1 MRKKIQ
7 QNSCNQKNSY
17 LILILVGLILVHN
30 HVTNGGNMKRFRY
43 LIFSLLFVLFAV
55 MPPVFAQEEAAE
67 PEAEAVEEAVVEEVA
82 VEEEAVWGD
91 EAAAE
96 EVAPAETAKAPGS
109 GMTVSL
115 GVGMGLVT
123 GEYITKAPTGF
134 GLVVGLPFSMPIGPL
149 DISVSA
155 AVLMNTMDAGAEEG
169 LSITQIMVFGMAA
182 VPDMPF
188 ALMGGGGIAGS
199 GLVITGGLGV
209 PVNAFV
215 PDLPVNIMVG
225 VHGNLLT
232 AVDDNIE
239 GSTYYVS
246 GFVMVGTSF

>member
-1 MRKKIQ
+1 
-7 QNSCNQKNSY
+7 
-17 LILILVGLILVHN
+17 
-30 HVTNGGNMKRFRY
+30 MKRFRY
-43 LIFSLLFVLFAV
+43 LVFSLLFVILAV
-55 MPPVFAQEEAAE
+55 MPPVFAQEG
-67 PEAEAVEEAVVEEVA
+67 AVVEEAA

-115 GVGMGLVT
+115 GVGMGLAA
-123 GEYITKAPTGF
+123 GEYISSGPTGF

-149 DISVSA
+149 DVSVSA
-155 AVLMNTMDAGAEEG
+155 AVLMNTMDAGSEVDA
-169 LSITQIMVFGMAA
+169 SVSQIMVFGMAA
-182 VPDMPF
+182 VPGMPS

-199 GLVITGGLGV
+199 GLVLAGGLGV

-215 PDLPVNIMVG
+215 PDLPVNVMVG
-225 VHGNLLT
+225 VNANILT
-232 AVDDNIE
+232 KLDDNIE
-239 GSTYYVS
+239 DQTGYVS

>member
-1 MRKKIQ
+1 
-7 QNSCNQKNSY
+7 
-17 LILILVGLILVHN
+17 
-30 HVTNGGNMKRFRY
+30 MKRFRY
-43 LIFSLLFVLFAV
+43 LLFSMLFALLAV
-55 MPPVFAQEEAAE
+55 MPPVFAQEEA
-67 PEAEAVEEAVVEEVA
+67 VEEAVVEEAA

-115 GVGMGLVT
+115 GVGMGLAA
-123 GEYITKAPTGF
+123 GEYISSGPTGF

-149 DISVSA
+149 DVSVSA
-155 AVLMNTMDAGAEEG
+155 AVLMNTMDAGAEVDA
-169 LSITQIMVFGMAA
+169 SVSQIMVFGMAA
-182 VPDMPF
+182 VPGMPF

-199 GLVITGGLGV
+199 GLVLAGGLGV

-215 PDLPVNIMVG
+215 PDLPVNVMVG
-225 VHGNLLT
+225 VNANILT
-232 AVDDNIE
+232 ALDENIE
-239 GSTYYVS
+239 GNTGYVS

>member
-67 PEAEAVEEAVVEEVA
+67 PEEEAVVEEAV

-182 VPDMPF
+182 VPGMPF

-225 VHGNLLT
+225 VNGNLLT
-232 AVDDNIE
+232 ALDDNIE

>member
-1 MRKKIQ
+1 MV
-7 QNSCNQKNSY
+7 
-17 LILILVGLILVHN
+17 LN
-30 HVTNGGNMKRFRY
+30 HLPNVGNMKRFRY
-43 LIFSLLFVLFAV
+43 LEFSLLFVILAV
-55 MPPVFAQEEAAE
+55 MPPVFAQEEATE
-67 PEAEAVEEAVVEEVA
+67 PAVEEAVVEAAA
-82 VEEEAVWGD
+82 VVEEAVWGD

-115 GVGMGLVT
+115 GAGMGLAT

-155 AVLMNTMDAGAEEG
+155 AVLMNSMDAGPEEG

-182 VPDMPF
+182 VPGMPF

-199 GLVITGGLGV
+199 GLVIAGGLGV

-215 PDLPVNIMVG
+215 PDLPVNVMVG
-225 VHGNLLT
+225 VNGNLLT
-232 AVDDNIE
+232 AIDDNIE

>member
-1 MRKKIQ
+1 
-7 QNSCNQKNSY
+7 
-17 LILILVGLILVHN
+17 
-30 HVTNGGNMKRFRY
+30 MKRFRY
-43 LIFSLLFVLFAV
+43 LVFSLLFVILAV
-55 MPPVFAQEEAAE
+55 MPPVFAQEEAT
-67 PEAEAVEEAVVEEVA
+67 EEAVVEESA

-115 GVGMGLVT
+115 GFGMGLAA
-123 GEYITKAPTGF
+123 GEYISSGPTGF

-149 DISVSA
+149 DVSVSA
-155 AVLMNTMDAGAEEG
+155 AVLMNTMDAGAEVDA
-169 LSITQIMVFGMAA
+169 SVSQIMVFGMAA
-182 VPDMPF
+182 VPGMPF

-199 GLVITGGLGV
+199 GLVLAGGLGV

-215 PDLPVNIMVG
+215 PDLPVNVMVG
-225 VHGNLLT
+225 VNANILT
-232 AVDDNIE
+232 KLDDNIE
-239 GSTYYVS
+239 GQTGYVS